1 MLDAGVDYATGGAGL
16 KFLPLHVLRVSSY
29 RGCDISNGELLLSC
43 LGTELKLGD
52 VKSTLLQGVLHL
64 LQLLL
69 SGPKLLLT
77 LPFLACRAEGAVQQ
91 QGDDNEAEQ

>member
-1 MLDAGVDYATGGAGL
+1 MLSG
-16 KFLPLHVLRVSSY
+16 
-29 RGCDISNGELLLSC
+29 

-52 VKSTLLQGVLHL
+52 VKSMLLQGVLYL

-69 SGPKLLLT
+69 SSLKLLLT

-91 QGDDNEAEQ
+91 QGDNHEAEQ